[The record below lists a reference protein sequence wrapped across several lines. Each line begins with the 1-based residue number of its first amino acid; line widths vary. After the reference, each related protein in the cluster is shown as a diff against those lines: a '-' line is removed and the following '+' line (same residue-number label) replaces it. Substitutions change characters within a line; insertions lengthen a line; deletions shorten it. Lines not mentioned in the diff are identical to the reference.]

1 MTLVMIGLT
10 HPYQKS
16 ETIMSKTKP
25 KGVTTLRDAVEFY
38 MKGPRFLALKGKTQI
53 NYERHLNK
61 ACETRLSSGRLLG
74 DTRLHHIHVKQ
85 MVDCYEQWLKI
96 GTSTA
101 NKRMA
106 ILSAC
111 WTYARQWELVT
122 AEPMRLVDRVSTKP
136 RRVRWARSHV
146 KTFLDTAYANF
157 EYRSIGLL
165 VHMAYEWG
173 QRVGDMRTLTW
184 SALDLDAQR
193 IDLTQS
199 KRNADVHLP
208 IGDNLIRMLKQQKE
222 DFGFQQYV
230 VPHTKPRSGAYTPY
244 REEEIPLY
252 INRVKDEANL
262 PRELTAMDLRRT
274 AVTEMLEGGVDMAG
288 IMQVTGHRNPQ
299 SVMPY
304 MVNTYRGASA
314 ALAAREDTD
323 DA

>member
-1 MTLVMIGLT
+1 M
-10 HPYQKS
+10 PS
-16 ETIMSKTKP
+16 KP
-25 KGVTTLRDAVEFY
+25 KGVSTLQQVVDFY
-38 MKGPRFLALKGKTQI
+38 MRGPRFLALKGKTQL
-53 NYERHLNK
+53 NYEMHLTK
-61 ACETRLSSGRLLG
+61 ACQTRLSDGRLLG
-74 DTRLHHIHVKQ
+74 NVRARSIHVKH
-85 MVDCYEQWLKI
+85 MVDCYEQWLQI

-111 WTYARQWELVT
+111 WKYARQWEIVT
-122 AEPMRLVDRVSTKP
+122 ADPISLVDRVPTKP
-136 RRVRWARSHV
+136 RRVKWSRDNV
-146 KTFLDTAYANF
+146 KTFLSTAYSSF

-184 SALDLDAQR
+184 GALDLEAQR

-208 IGDNLIRMLKQQKE
+208 ISDNLTKMLLQQKE

-230 VPHTKPRSGAYTPY
+230 VPHTKPRAGAYTPY
-244 REEEIPLY
+244 KEEEICIY
-252 INRVKDEANL
+252 INRVKQEANL
-262 PRELTAMDLRRT
+262 PHELTAMDLRRT

-299 SVMPY
+299 SVKPY

-314 ALAAREDTD
+314 ALAARGGQQDE
-323 DA
+323 

>member
-1 MTLVMIGLT
+1 
-10 HPYQKS
+10 
-16 ETIMSKTKP
+16 MSRDKP
-25 KGVTTLRDAVEFY
+25 KGVITLRDAVSFY

-61 ACETRLSSGRLLG
+61 ACETRLSDGRVLG
-74 DTRLHHIHVKQ
+74 GVRLRHIHVKQ

-101 NKRMA
+101 NKRLA

-111 WTYARQWELVT
+111 WKYARQWEIVI
-122 AEPMRLVDRVSTKP
+122 ADPISLVDRIPTKP
-136 RRVRWARSHV
+136 RKVLWDRAHV
-146 KTFLDTAYANF
+146 KAFLDVAYNSF
-157 EYRSIGLL
+157 EHRSVGLL

-184 SALDLDAQR
+184 DAIDLDAQR
-193 IDLTQS
+193 IDITQS

-208 IGDNLIRMLKQQKE
+208 IGENLAQMLRQQKD
-222 DFGFQQYV
+222 DFGFQTYV
-230 VPHTKPRSGAYTPY
+230 VPHTKPRSGAYSPY
-244 REEEIPLY
+244 REEELY
-252 INRVKDEANL
+252 FFINKVKDEANL
-262 PRELTAMDLRRT
+262 PRELTAADLRRT

-299 SVMPY
+299 SVKPY

-314 ALAAREDTD
+314 ALAARGETD